1 MIKGIKR
8 KLNKVRKFGLAGTT
22 QRLLGKVGKRFNI
35 LPAVPPTVYIELTD
49 ICNLECVMCDRQG
62 MTRKSGLMKMDLFK
76 KIIDNAAEINVPS
89 VKLNRFGE
97 SLIHPSL
104 GDMIKYSKDK
114 GIPWVYFTSNATLLT
129 EEKSRML
136 ITSGLDS
143 ITFSFDGA
151 TPETYEKIRIKAN
164 YEKVVNNII
173 YFSNLR
179 KELGRDK
186 PRIVINTVLMRETQ
200 DEIFQVF
207 EKWAPY
213 VDKINVLPV
222 GRYGNVDDLA
232 PIQRLSGQVKRR
244 PCHQI
249 FDRMMIFWD
258 GTVTVCCADINADL
272 KVGHIQESRIESLW
286 KNELFSEL
294 RGKHLQ
300 NNIDSLPTCV
310 ACDIT
315 NAEYFD
321 EMQRLRKDVYRKAR
335 SMGYSCF

>member
-76 KIIDNAAEINVPS
+76 KIIDNAAEVNVPS

-104 GDMIKYSKDK
+104 VEMIKYSKDK

-286 KNELFSEL
+286 KNELFSAL
-294 RGKHLQ
+294 REKHLQ

>member
-76 KIIDNAAEINVPS
+76 KIIDNAAEVNVPS

-104 GDMIKYSKDK
+104 VEMIKYSKDK

-232 PIQRLSGQVKRR
+232 PIERSDGQIRRR

-286 KNELFSEL
+286 KNELFSAL

-335 SMGYSCF
+335 SMGYTCF

>member
-76 KIIDNAAEINVPS
+76 KIIDNAAEVNIPS

-104 GDMIKYSKDK
+104 VEMIKYSKDK

-232 PIQRLSGQVKRR
+232 PIERSDGQIRRR

-286 KNELFSEL
+286 KNELFSAL
-294 RGKHLQ
+294 REKHLQ